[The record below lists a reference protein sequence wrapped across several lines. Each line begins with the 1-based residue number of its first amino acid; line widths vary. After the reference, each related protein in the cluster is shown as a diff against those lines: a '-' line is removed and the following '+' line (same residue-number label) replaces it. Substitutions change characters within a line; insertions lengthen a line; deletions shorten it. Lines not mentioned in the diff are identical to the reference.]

1 MVCYFKSIE
10 TFITIGQAQVTD
22 FSVPIASANGNT
34 GKITVVGELTQ
45 TYTRQWLILNG
56 RLYYVTEVEPRNGM
70 TEITVGDALTAF
82 GRTLVY
88 TEPST
93 NILGEWIKELAETE
107 YAELADTAYDM
118 PYLTATNSDTTE
130 FAHVA
135 PKDNLFTLES
145 VMRNAQSRGIDISFS
160 FTRTALALTISPGD
174 TTERVLVDGD
184 GHTQLVSET
193 YSKTAIAKVTVIST
207 LGYPHDYYLD
217 VAGNIS
223 TTVPLN
229 RAEGEWITVKQGE
242 ENLLDTATA
251 AFAQNVASHKIELYS
266 DAELPLYSSVV
277 VRLKDKAYKTTV
289 TYVGAFSNDN
299 RFLYRCGEL
308 ATTLTEKIE
317 SISHAEIDSNVT
329 RLSELINDTGFVTAA
344 EAAAAAPVQSVNGKT
359 GAFNLTAADVG
370 AKPDSYTAPV
380 DSVNGQ
386 TGAVTVAGTDYIVT
400 EEYEVVTSFSAG
412 TIGTRGAQ
420 VHTDCTK
427 SGYTLIGAW
436 VTYIANSTNYNPV
449 VFKQNNAQGVYCN
462 FYRATA
468 SAVSTANCR
477 FTCVYKKN

>member
-10 TFITIGQAQVTD
+10 TFETFGQAQVTD
-22 FSVPIASANGNT
+22 YSVPISSANGNA

-45 TYTRQWLILNG
+45 TYTRQWLILAG
-56 RLYYVTEVEPRNGM
+56 RLYYVTEVEPRSGM

-88 TEPST
+88 TEPTT
-93 NILGEWIKELAETE
+93 NVLGEWIKELAETE

-130 FAHVA
+130 FAHIT
-135 PKDNLFTLES
+135 PKDGLFSLEN
-145 VMRNAQSRGIDISFS
+145 VMRDAQSRGIDISFS
-160 FTRTALALTISPGD
+160 FTRTALSLTISPGD
-174 TTERVLVDGD
+174 TTVRTLVDGD

-193 YSKTAIAKVTVIST
+193 YSRTAIAKVTVISS

-242 ENLLDTATA
+242 SNLLDTATA
-251 AFAQNVASHKIELYS
+251 AFAQNIESHKIELYS
-266 DAELPLYSSVV
+266 DVELPLYSSVV

-289 TYVGAFSNDN
+289 TYVGAFSNDT

-308 ATTLTEKIE
+308 PTTLTEKIE
-317 SISHAEIDSNVT
+317 SISAREIDTNVT
-329 RLSELINDTGFVTAA
+329 RLSELINDTGFVTAS

-359 GAFNLTAADVG
+359 GSVTIDWESVGAFENFVAVNGIASLVTAAQ
-370 AKPDSYTAPV
+370 ARLSRPF
-380 DSVNGQ
+380 
-386 TGAVTVAGTDYIVT
+386 I
-400 EEYEVVTSFSAG
+400 F
-412 TIGTRGAQ
+412 
-420 VHTDCTK
+420 
-427 SGYTLIGAW
+427 
-436 VTYIANSTNYNPV
+436 NSTAAAGSALAGASGTGFGLAKLNTGSTRLDYVIFQP
-449 VFKQNNAQGVYCN
+449 GIS
-462 FYRATA
+462 RATLGSVDTGTSVATYVRLQNA
-468 SAVSTANCR
+468 S
-477 FTCVYKKN
+477 